1 MRIILIMLVCF
12 LSQQYSIA
20 QKCTNGDC
28 VNGKGRFLFPNGDKY
43 IGEFKSSQPDGRGAY
58 TYANGDVY
66 KGQFKKG
73 RRHGYGTMT
82 WKVGEMYIGEYVK
95 DLREGEGTYYYKDGR
110 IVHGKFKGGKL
121 IEDLTVKKDTAA
133 VVVNVDTA
141 SNNRPDPLQNN
152 QSQANQQHL
161 FPTGGIIPNEKRFAL
176 IIGNSNYSKLP
187 LKNPKN
193 DATAIAAELRKMGFE
208 VWLLLDASKRD
219 MKQAIRDFGQQLKDN
234 KAVGLFF
241 YAGHGIQ
248 ADAKNYILPI
258 DADIRKA
265 QDIEF
270 EALDLGR
277 VFVELEYAENP
288 MNIVILDACRDNPY
302 KSQFGEKAKNYTG
315 FTLVQNAPVNSLIAF
330 STAPNAV
337 ASDGTGNNGL
347 YTEELVKV
355 LPEKGL
361 KLEDIFKKVRS
372 SVRKASNGKQ
382 IPWENSSIESDFYFH
397 K

>member
-1 MRIILIMLVCF
+1 MRIFSIIIF
-12 LSQQYSIA
+12 FFAYSQAIA
-20 QKCTNGDC
+20 QCTNGDC
-28 VNGKGRFLFPNGDKY
+28 ANGKGRFLFPNGDKY
-43 IGEFKSSQPDGRGAY
+43 IGEFRANQPDGRGAY
-58 TYANGDVY
+58 SYKSGDSY

-73 RRHGYGTMT
+73 KRHGYGTMT
-82 WKVGEMYIGEYVK
+82 WKAGEMYIGEYIK
-95 DLREGEGTYYYKDGR
+95 DQREGEGTYYAKDGR
-110 IVHGKFKGGKL
+110 ILHGKFKAGKL
-121 IEDLTVKKDTAA
+121 VEDYAAKKDSTPT
-133 VVVNVDTA
+133 VVVKIDSSRNQT
-141 SNNRPDPLQNN
+141 DPLQNVGN
-152 QSQANQQHL
+152 QTVKQQHFL
-161 FPTGGIIPNEKRFAL
+161 PTNGMVANEKRFAL
-176 IIGNSNYSKLP
+176 VIGNSNYSRLP
-187 LKNPKN
+187 LKNPQN
-193 DATAIAAELRKMGFE
+193 DAKAIAAELQKTGFE
-208 VWLLLDASKRD
+208 VWLLLDAGKRD

-234 KAVGLFF
+234 KAIGLFF

-315 FTLVQNAPVNSLIAF
+315 FTLVQNAPVNSLVAF
-330 STAPNAV
+330 STAPNSV

-347 YTEELVKV
+347 YTEELIKV

-382 IPWENSSIESDFYFH
+382 IPWENSSIESDFYF
-397 K
+397 KK